1 MHWFH
6 ICRAIISRGLATE
19 DGKVEMDTQFAPI
32 LAIQIES
39 ELTVPYDSESSMPVE
54 HPEHIGHVYP
64 QNRTPHHPLLIQVNP
79 TMNGCCCLSTVE
91 VFGGTLFLTTYL
103 CVQGAQMSLHNFLVF
118 YLELQHCI

>member
-1 MHWFH
+1 
-6 ICRAIISRGLATE
+6 
-19 DGKVEMDTQFAPI
+19 MDAQFAPI

-54 HPEHIGHVYP
+54 HPECIGHLYP

-79 TMNGCCCLSTVE
+79 TMSGCCCLSTVE
-91 VFGGTLFLTTYL
+91 VFGGTLCLTTCL
-103 CVQGAQMSLHNFLVF
+103 CVQGVQVSLQNFLVF